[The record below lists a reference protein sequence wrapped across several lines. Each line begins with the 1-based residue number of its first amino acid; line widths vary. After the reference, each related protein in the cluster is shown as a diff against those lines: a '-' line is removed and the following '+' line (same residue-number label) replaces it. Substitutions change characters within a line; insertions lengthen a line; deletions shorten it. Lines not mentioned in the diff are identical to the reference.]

1 MTLSDHFSLEELT
14 SSSTARDRGIDN
26 SVPDTADVV
35 AALRRTAGLLEQVRG
50 VLGSRPI
57 IITSGYRCPELN
69 RVVGGVADSAHV
81 KGLAADIICPSF
93 GSPLAVCRAIAES
106 DITFDQL
113 IHEHGDSALWTH
125 IAVGTRG
132 QVLHMV
138 DGRYENG
145 LPLTEGA

>member
-1 MTLSDHFSLEELT
+1 MDGVFQHHY
-14 SSSTARDRGIDN
+14 
-26 SVPDTADVV
+26 
-35 AALRRTAGLLEQVRG
+35 RRFIASICRLLEQVRG

-69 RVVGGVADSAHV
+69 AAVGGVSDSAHV

-93 GSPLAVCRAIAES
+93 GSSLAVCRAIAES
-106 DITFDQL
+106 DVTFDQL
-113 IHEHGDSALWTH
+113 IHEHSANAAWTH

-138 DGRYENG
+138 NGQYGNG
-145 LPLTEGA
+145 LPLTEGL